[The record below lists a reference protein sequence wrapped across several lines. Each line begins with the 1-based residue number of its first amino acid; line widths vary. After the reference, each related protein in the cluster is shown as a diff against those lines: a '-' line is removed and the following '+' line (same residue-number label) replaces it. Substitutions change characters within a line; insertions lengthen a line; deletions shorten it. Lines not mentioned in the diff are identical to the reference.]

1 MPTAPRKP
9 ARSIHL
15 ARSVII
21 ALTSLLL
28 LAACKSTANVEM
40 MDRTDPG
47 ARPAETA
54 TDDLSQPTESLAE
67 GAKFVVQGEL
77 PLSTDE
83 VNGLISFIEDE
94 TGRAFL
100 RPPVI
105 VAQSSEA
112 FFGGLQ
118 DDMSDFQADAEI
130 SVRTLQALGLT
141 NKGVGE
147 VTQAFQDLLL
157 SPEGILGYYD
167 PVPDELYVPV
177 DAGGNNA
184 FRSLLVHELTHA
196 LDGQYTDLNV
206 LDALV
211 DQGHETGNYEPV
223 IALQAIAEGRASAVQ
238 NRWIAENG
246 VMQELPEDLG
256 VAEDVPPALLLSL
269 SIPYAFG
276 EQFIESNGGPAAT
289 WGFLEEPP
297 ASSEIFMIAFGDV
310 SSQPIIDV
318 ATPRADG
325 PILDEAVY
333 GAADIFVWL
342 LGESL
347 EPDPELIFPTI
358 IAIDGWAGGRAV
370 LWGDD
375 NQSCVRIAIAGDSEI
390 DLTEIQDAIG
400 LWAVDNADRTVEL
413 DNDLVVATGCAPY
426 MR

>member
-1 MPTAPRKP
+1 
-9 ARSIHL
+9 
-15 ARSVII
+15 
-21 ALTSLLL
+21 
-28 LAACKSTANVEM
+28 M
-40 MDRTDPG
+40 MDG
-47 ARPAETA
+47 AAPAESPPG
-54 TDDLSQPTESLAE
+54 D
-67 GAKFVVQGEL
+67 GAQFVVQGEL

-83 VNGLISFIEDE
+83 VNGLISFIEEE

-112 FFGGLQ
+112 FFSGLQ
-118 DDMSDFQADAEI
+118 DDMGDFQADAEV

-141 NKGVGE
+141 AKGVSE

-167 PVPDELYVPV
+167 PAPDELYVPV
-177 DAGGNNA
+177 DAGGDDA

-206 LDALV
+206 LEVLV
-211 DQGHETGNYEPV
+211 DQGDETGNYEPV
-223 IALQAIAEGRASAVQ
+223 IALQAVAEGRASAVQ
-238 NRWIAENG
+238 NRWMAENG
-246 VMQELPEDLG
+246 VVQPVPDDLG
-256 VAEDVPPALLLSL
+256 AIEDVPPAMILSL

-289 WGFLEEPP
+289 WDFLEKPP
-297 ASSEIFMIAFGDV
+297 ASSEVFMTGFGDA
-310 SSQPIIDV
+310 SDEPIIDV
-318 ATPRADG
+318 PTPAADG
-325 PILDEAVY
+325 PVLHEAVY

-370 LWGDD
+370 LWGDN
-375 NQSCVRIAIAGDSEI
+375 NQSCVRVAIAADSET
-390 DLTEIQDAIG
+390 DLIEIQNATG
-400 LWAVDNADRTVEL
+400 LWAADNADRTVEL
-413 DNDLVVATGCAPY
+413 DNDLVVVTGCAPY
-426 MR
+426 MP